1 MVILISGKVDF
12 RARNITK
19 DKDNFITLKG
29 SVHQEDIKI
38 LNAYLLSNSFKML
51 EAKTAKIIRRH
62 RHISNYRSSHCGT
75 AETNLTGNCE
85 VVGSIPGLAQWVKDP
100 VLP

>member
-1 MVILISGKVDF
+1 MVKLISGKVDF

-19 DKDNFITLKG
+19 DKDYFIMLKG

-62 RHISNYRSSHCGT
+62 RHISNYRGSHCGA
-75 AETNLTGNCE
+75 AEMNLTGNYE
-85 VVGSIPGLAQWVKDP
+85 VAGSIPGLAQWLKDP